1 MKGRTRANLRNPFGL
16 TYRECEVMEGLIR
29 LGSPKAVAHEEG
41 LNPKTV
47 RNTMRSAIRRIGVQ
61 TPLQAVVAFDRKR
74 REEVDFHGK
83 RGTANSVFSL
93 ANNEERQ
100 QA

>member
-29 LGSPKAVAHEEG
+29 LGSAKAVAHEDG
-41 LNPKTV
+41 VNTKTV
-47 RNTMRSAIRRIGVQ
+47 RNTMRSAARRIGVK
-61 TPLQAVVAFDRKR
+61 TALQAAVAFDRKR
-74 REEVDFHGK
+74 REEAEFQGK

-93 ANNEERQ
+93 GAQEQ
-100 QA
+100 P